1 MTAIEATQGVAE
13 EEDKAG
19 EAEAEEEVTEEMTIK
34 KIEEWSLLEP
44 EEVAIEERREVGA
57 MTTMMST
64 RVTRED
70 MGTEK

>member
-19 EAEAEEEVTEEMTIK
+19 EAGAEVEVTEEMTIK
-34 KIEEWSLLEP
+34 KIEKWSLLESK
-44 EEVAIEERREVGA
+44 EVAIEERREMGA

-70 MGTEK
+70 MGAER